1 VNKKRW
7 IIFSIIFLML
17 AGIWMSAEKIHEIY
31 VKSQLEPLTE
41 LKESANNMLALK
53 SYRYELKSGFTV
65 EQREEVISNVSG
77 EKEAGKTHIK
87 GEMVKTPIDIY
98 HIKDTTYNWDSSSK
112 KWLVIKDAEADT
124 RDVLIAELDP
134 LSNLNFKSISQVEK
148 LGFEKVGGTRCFI
161 ISCRPSI
168 ENELMEVALKDFR
181 YKLWVDYRQKYI
193 RRATLSAVSK
203 NNPNARL
210 TMKVEFFDFNQD
222 IRVQKPELN

>member
-1 VNKKRW
+1 MGKRW
-7 IIFSIIFLML
+7 RWLLIGFISL
-17 AGIWMSAEKIHEIY
+17 AVIGVIY
-31 VKSQLEPLTE
+31 WLYLAKQERDIEPQTLLEETLQNMAAAKSFRYKLESTLTIDD
-41 LKESANNMLALK
+41 
-53 SYRYELKSGFTV
+53 R
-65 EQREEVISNVSG
+65 REVVSRIQG
-77 EKEAGKTHIK
+77 EKDDSGSTHIK

>member
-1 VNKKRW
+1 MGKRW
-7 IIFSIIFLML
+7 RWLLIGFISLAIIGVIYWLYL
-17 AGIWMSAEKIHEIY
+17 AKQERDIEPRTLLEETLQNMAAA
-31 VKSQLEPLTE
+31 KSFRYKLESTLTIDD
-41 LKESANNMLALK
+41 
-53 SYRYELKSGFTV
+53 R
-65 EQREEVISNVSG
+65 REVVSRIQG
-77 EKEAGKTHIK
+77 EKDDSGSTHIK

>member
-1 VNKKRW
+1 MGKRW
-7 IIFSIIFLML
+7 RWLLIGFISLAIIGVIYWLYL
-17 AGIWMSAEKIHEIY
+17 AKQERDIEPQTLLEETLQNMAAA
-31 VKSQLEPLTE
+31 KSFRYKLESTLTIDD
-41 LKESANNMLALK
+41 
-53 SYRYELKSGFTV
+53 R
-65 EQREEVISNVSG
+65 REVVSRIQG
-77 EKEAGKTHIK
+77 EKDDSGSTHIK

-222 IRVQKPELN
+222 IRVQKSELN

>member
-1 VNKKRW
+1 MGKRW
-7 IIFSIIFLML
+7 RWLLIGFISLAIIGVIYWLYL
-17 AGIWMSAEKIHEIY
+17 AKQERDIEPQTLLEETLQNMAAA
-31 VKSQLEPLTE
+31 KSFRYKLESTLTIDD
-41 LKESANNMLALK
+41 
-53 SYRYELKSGFTV
+53 R
-65 EQREEVISNVSG
+65 REVVSRIQG
-77 EKEAGKTHIK
+77 EKDDSGSTHIK

>member
-1 VNKKRW
+1 MGKRW
-7 IIFSIIFLML
+7 RWLLIGFISL
-17 AGIWMSAEKIHEIY
+17 AVIGVIY
-31 VKSQLEPLTE
+31 WLYLAKQERDIEPQTLLEETLQNMAAAKSFRYKLESTLTIDD
-41 LKESANNMLALK
+41 
-53 SYRYELKSGFTV
+53 R
-65 EQREEVISNVSG
+65 REVVSRIQG
-77 EKEAGKTHIK
+77 EKDDSGSTHIK

-222 IRVQKPELN
+222 IRVQKSELN